1 MEANFAFLHFIRQ
14 IVFKQESEE
23 KDIWQNEK
31 SPSQSVSS
39 IFLNSFQIF
48 ILKYSFAMAGHS
60 ARFPAGPS

>member
-31 SPSQSVSS
+31 SETKSLRLRVSPLFS
-39 IFLNSFQIF
+39 
-48 ILKYSFAMAGHS
+48 
-60 ARFPAGPS
+60 